1 MRREIIEAMA
11 RAGLSGEA
19 AKLANCSTYWRA
31 ELLHSVEMVDVISVN
46 RCKSRFCPNC
56 ARIRA
61 ARYAQAIRAYA
72 EAHPAAPLYAITL
85 TLPSA
90 EALAPRLRDL
100 MGMWQRL
107 YKAATAARKP
117 APLRMIGAIRSVE
130 ITWSI
135 AGGWHP
141 HLHILAEIPQ
151 PIPENQIPA
160 TAAAIGEWMRAADPC
175 PPRTYQEPYQAD
187 VQPISSGTAAEVAKY
202 ACKLQEIAALP
213 PERLRELVEAL
224 HHLRAYQG
232 AGTLLHVA
240 SSQKDKPLDQGT
252 IERLVQGYCGKRE
265 GYAGDGQPLQ
275 QLYTKYDKISTPPAL
290 RLKIE
295 RRARKQSAIDL
306 LAQIAEDVAAIRS
319 AQAPRAGRA

>member
-1 MRREIIEAMA
+1 MRRQIIEAMA
-11 RAGLSGEA
+11 RAGLSAEA

-31 ELLHSVEMVDVISVN
+31 ELLHSVEMIDVISVN

-61 ARYAQAIRAYA
+61 ARYAAAIRAYA
-72 EAHPAAPLYAITL
+72 AAHPAAPLYAITL

-107 YKAATAARKP
+107 YRAAASANKP
-117 APLRMIGAIRSVE
+117 APLRMIGAIRSTEV
-130 ITWSI
+130 TWSG
-135 AGGWHP
+135 AGWHP
-141 HLHILAEIPQ
+141 HLHILAELPQ
-151 PIPENQIPA
+151 PIPPDQLAA
-160 TAAAIGEWMRAADPC
+160 TAAALGEWMRAADPC

-187 VQPISSGTAAEVAKY
+187 VQPINSGTAAEVAKY

-213 PERLRELVEAL
+213 PDRIRELVEAL

-240 SSQKDKPLDQGT
+240 SSQKNEPLDQPT
-252 IERLVQGYCGKRE
+252 IERLVQGYCGVRE
-265 GYAGDGQPLQ
+265 GYTGDGQPLQ
-275 QLYTKYDKISTPPAL
+275 RVYTKYDKISTPPAL

>member
-1 MRREIIEAMA
+1 MRKQIIEAMA

-46 RCKSRFCPNC
+46 RCKSRYCPHC

-61 ARYAQAIRAYA
+61 TRYAAAIRAYA
-72 EAHPAAPLYAITL
+72 EAHPEAALYAITL

-100 MGMWQRL
+100 MGLWQQL
-107 YKAATAARKP
+107 YKAATSARKP
-117 APLRMIGAIRSVE
+117 APLRMVGAIRSIE
-130 ITWSI
+130 ITWG
-135 AGGWHP
+135 AAGWHP
-141 HLHILAEIPQ
+141 HLHVLAQLPQ
-151 PIPENQIPA
+151 PIPEDQIPA
-160 TAAAIGEWMRAADPC
+160 RKKEIGEWMKAADPC
-175 PPRTYQEPYQAD
+175 PPRTYKEPYQVD
-187 VQPISSGTAAEVAKY
+187 MQPINEGTAAEVAKY
-202 ACKLQEIAALP
+202 ACKLQELSSLP
-213 PERLRELVEAL
+213 PERLRELVETL

-240 SSQKDKPLDQGT
+240 SNQKGEPLDQAT

-275 QLYTKYDKISTPPAL
+275 RVYTKYDKISTPPAL

-295 RRARKQSAIDL
+295 RRARKQTAVEL
-306 LAQIAEDVAAIRS
+306 LAQIAEDVAAIRA
-319 AQAPRAGRA
+319 AQNPRAGRA

>member
-31 ELLHSVEMVDVISVN
+31 ELLHSVEMIDIISVN
-46 RCKSRFCPNC
+46 RCKSRFCPHC

-61 ARYAQAIRAYA
+61 ARYAAAIRAYA

-107 YKAATAARKP
+107 YKVATSAKKP
-117 APLRMIGAIRSVE
+117 APLRLLGAIRSIE
-130 ITWSI
+130 ITWGE
-135 AGGWHP
+135 AGWHP
-141 HLHILAEIPQ
+141 HLHILAELPQ
-151 PIPENQIPA
+151 PIPIDQIAA
-160 TAAAIGEWMRAADPC
+160 TAAALGEWMKAADPC
-175 PPRTYQEPYQAD
+175 PPRTYKEPYQAD
-187 VQPISSGTAAEVAKY
+187 IQPIDEGTAAEVAKY
-202 ACKLQEIAALP
+202 ACKLKELSNLP

-240 SSQKDKPLDQGT
+240 SAEKDKPLDQGT
-252 IERLVQGYCGKRE
+252 IERLVHGYCGLRE
-265 GYAGDGQPLQ
+265 GYAGDGEALGKV
-275 QLYTKYDKISTPPAL
+275 YTKYEKISTPPAL

-295 RRARKQSAIDL
+295 RRARKQTAVEL
-306 LAQIAEDVAAIRS
+306 LAQIAEDVAAIRV